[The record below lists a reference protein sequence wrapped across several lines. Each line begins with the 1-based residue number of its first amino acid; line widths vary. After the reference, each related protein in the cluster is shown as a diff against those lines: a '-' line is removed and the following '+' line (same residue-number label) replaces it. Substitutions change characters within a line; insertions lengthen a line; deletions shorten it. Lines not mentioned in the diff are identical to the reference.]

1 MTKIVETAHV
11 GAPAAALWRDIGG
24 FGAVADWH
32 PMLARVTTEGEGE
45 GEGALR
51 MVEGRDGTRQTER
64 LLESSPE
71 QRFYR
76 YKMESGPMP
85 VRDYVAELR
94 VEDNGD
100 GTSTVVWS
108 AEFEPTTTSF
118 RTIEEIQEFLKS
130 GLDSIVHLYRPVLK

>member
-1 MTKIVETAHV
+1 MTKIVETAQV
-11 GAPAAALWRDIGG
+11 GVPAAALWRDIGG

-32 PMLARVTTEGEGE
+32 PMLARVTTEDD

-51 MVEGRDGTRQTER
+51 TAEGQDGMRQTER

-76 YKMESGPMP
+76 YRLESSPMP

-108 AEFEPTTTSF
+108 AEFEPTMTSF
-118 RTIEEIQEFLKS
+118 RTIEEIDEFLKS
-130 GLDSIVHLYRPVLK
+130 GLDGIAHLHRRVLK

>member
-24 FGAVADWH
+24 FGAIGDWH

-45 GEGALR
+45 GALR
-51 MVEGRDGTRQTER
+51 TAEGRDGTRQTER
-64 LLESSPE
+64 LLESSLE

-76 YKMESGPMP
+76 YTMESGPMP

-100 GTSTVVWS
+100 GTSKVIWS
-108 AEFEPTTTSF
+108 AEFEPTLTSF

-130 GLDSIVHLYRPVLK
+130 GLDSIVHLHRPVLK

>member
-24 FGAVADWH
+24 FGAVGDWH
-32 PMLARVTTEGEGE
+32 PMLARVRTEGE

-51 MVEGRDGTRQTER
+51 IVEGRDGTRQTER
-64 LLESSPE
+64 LLENSRE
-71 QRFYR
+71 HRFYR

-108 AEFEPTTTSF
+108 AEFEPTLTSF
-118 RTIEEIQEFLKS
+118 RTIEEIQESLKS
-130 GLDSIVHLYRPVLK
+130 GLDSIAHLHRPVLK